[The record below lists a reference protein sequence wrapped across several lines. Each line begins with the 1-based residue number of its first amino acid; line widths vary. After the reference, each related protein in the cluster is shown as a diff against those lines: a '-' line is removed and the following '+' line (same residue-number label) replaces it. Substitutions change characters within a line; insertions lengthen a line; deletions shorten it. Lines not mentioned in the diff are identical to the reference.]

1 MISET
6 ETCKVLS
13 PWKLISLHV
22 SNGKKKSAEKFD
34 QHQATVLKNVAL
46 AFQSAVSLAMTAAV
60 VKGHKKQI
68 ADGAQA
74 EALPFHQFCMKD
86 FL

>member
-1 MISET
+1 M
-6 ETCKVLS
+6 S
-13 PWKLISLHV
+13 P
-22 SNGKKKSAEKFD
+22 NGKKKSAEKSD

-46 AFQSAVSLAMTAAV
+46 VFQSGVSLVMTAAV
-60 VKGHKKQI
+60 VKEHKKHR
-68 ADGAQA
+68 ADGVQG